1 MLRRRALHGAGG
13 ATQALIHDER
23 RTRTPT
29 TFGPARGASRPI
41 VGRIRPW
48 FTRGFGVPKRDY
60 GYQKRQKELH
70 KQEKRAEKLKR
81 KLERTEAAPPEV
93 EDPEAP
99 PTE

>member
-1 MLRRRALHGAGG
+1 M
-13 ATQALIHDER
+13 
-23 RTRTPT
+23 
-29 TFGPARGASRPI
+29 
-41 VGRIRPW
+41 
-48 FTRGFGVPKRDY
+48 PKRDY

-81 KLERTEAAPPEV
+81 KLERTEAAAPPEV